1 MNGRAFFGHP
11 ARLVTVAFALA
22 VVIGTALLML
32 PISRTPGTVADL
44 MVASFTTVSAVCVTG
59 LVTVDTGSYWTPF
72 GQAVILVLIH
82 IGGLGVMAMATLLT
96 LTVRGRLGLRTTMVA
111 QAETHTSALGDVRRV
126 LVRVVLMMAT
136 IESIV
141 AVVLILRFRFG
152 YAQSWS
158 QAAWNGVFHSGSA
171 FNNAGFALFSDSLTG
186 FVADPVIIVTICA
199 AVVAG
204 GLGFPVLRELRHRWS
219 SPSSWTLHTRITVY
233 GSALLLVIG
242 TVLFWVFE
250 TSSGGT
256 LESAGPGGQF
266 FGSLAGGVF
275 PRTAGFNSVDYA
287 VIKDETEA
295 VTTGLMFIGGGSAGT
310 AGGIKVSTFFI
321 LGFVIWSEI
330 RGEQDVTVGGRRI
343 SESVQRQALTVALLA
358 VGLVAVS
365 IVLTMMVTDLPAIDV
380 SFEVVSAFATVG
392 LSTGITADL
401 PPTAQVVLMALMFI
415 GRVGSITVASA
426 IAVNTRHRHYR
437 LPEERPIVG

>member
-1 MNGRAFFGHP
+1 M
-11 ARLVTVAFALA
+11 VTAAFALA
-22 VVIGTALLML
+22 VVIGTAALML
-32 PISRTPGTVADL
+32 PISRTGQDGGDL
-44 MVASFTTVSAVCVTG
+44 MVAAFTTVSAVCVTG
-59 LVTVDTGSYWTPF
+59 LVTVDTASYWTPF

-96 LTVRGRLGLRTTMVA
+96 LTVRGRLGLRSTMVA

-126 LVRVVLMMAT
+126 LVKVVVMMAM

-141 AVVLILRFRFG
+141 ALVLVLRFRFG
-152 YAQSWS
+152 YAQTWS
-158 QAAWNGVFHSGSA
+158 EALWNGVFHSGSA
-171 FNNAGFALFSDSLTG
+171 FNNAGFALFSDNMIR
-186 FVADPVIIVTICA
+186 FVADPVIIVTLCL

-204 GLGFPVLRELRHRWS
+204 GLGFPVLRELRHRWRK
-219 SPSSWTLHTRITVY
+219 PASWTLHTRLTVW

-242 TVLFWVFE
+242 TVAFWVFE
-250 TSSGGT
+250 TSAGGT
-256 LESAGPGGQF
+256 LESSGSAGQL

-330 RGEQDVTVGGRRI
+330 RGEPDVAVRGRRV
-343 SESVQRQALTVALLA
+343 SDSVQRQALTVALLA
-358 VGLVAVS
+358 VGVVAVS
-365 IVLTMMVTDLPAIDV
+365 VVVMMIVTDLPAIDV

-401 PPTAQVVLMALMFI
+401 PPTAQFVLMALMFV